1 MKPRPCARACKRR
14 CRYSRLMNP
23 RSPARCA
30 FAIRASSLVTSVSA
44 RCNAAL
50 CSTRLIRNAAAAA
63 ATVYAPC
70 SGSSASPNCLWPSS
84 TVGLQRQSRKRIATG
99 CEMMNHTSNLLAV
112 GTTDKG
118 GKRAR
123 NIAKAS
129 RRDRFRPALGQDLA
143 NRRHLLAYRALPSRR
158 GHGATAAGGLSRIAT
173 PARGGIRGGINR
185 HTSGPSGNPRWH
197 S

>member
-84 TVGLQRQSRKRIATG
+84 TVGLQRQSRKRIAMRGRPVTDPDLDQSRSPFKG
-99 CEMMNHTSNLLAV
+99 PLPL
-112 GTTDKG
+112 GTT
-118 GKRAR
+118 RY
-123 NIAKAS
+123 
-129 RRDRFRPALGQDLA
+129 RRVKNRKHRPAIPLA
-143 NRRHLLAYRALPSRR
+143 ARAVSAKTRHCSPCRRAAKGLLRGKVERAPRPR
-158 GHGATAAGGLSRIAT
+158 G
-173 PARGGIRGGINR
+173 
-185 HTSGPSGNPRWH
+185 
-197 S
+197 